1 MKKRKEMEERLEEE
15 ASKMAELTENAKKKG
30 ESKFMSEEAK
40 REAEERIRAEAE
52 VVVQLERQA
61 AHMVAQREQMQK
73 KLAEHEDEKAA
84 EIEANSSALKTKRA
98 LVEEQMRQEE
108 EEIKSL
114 GEAARREVSMVGML
128 LVARCCK
135 VHGRH
140 AAVVE
145 WNVLIYTSPIK
156 RARPAQVE
164 AKMVAEAAAIADMER
179 QALEMSAK
187 RAELEEEMSN
197 RLRLEDT
204 LVQESQQISRKRE
217 EMEAKMQQDEAE
229 LQKLS
234 DEAKRRV
241 LEKMASEAAAIAE
254 MERQAS
260 QLSAERATLASQVA
274 SQHTSAR
281 AQDEELIAVAISVNA
296 DDGGGAHVASA
307 GQMDADDVAEHET
320 RRHHEQDT
328 ARPFVGDLVGEA
340 TANEATEGTPS
351 TLNSCIDQSDVT
363 SGLDILNAGLTPSF
377 PQLDERAS
385 NGDQE
390 THSSNAEDIPSEA
403 SQWADHDLALDK
415 SMLCT
420 DCDTQQRDMSSAHLA
435 AAAGHVPCLEAIQA
449 GNSALMVQLDSAGRS
464 PLFYACANAHADAA
478 DLLIREGPQCCHAM
492 DINRDTPLHAAALA
506 GSGLCCRLL
515 LQQGRSEVEPLNAM
529 QMTPAHLAANNDV
542 LEVLSQ
548 HGANLN
554 AKVTFRKDVPEMS
567 IIGMPSI
574 LIWKWGCLP
583 LG

>member
-1 MKKRKEMEERLEEE
+1 MQKRKEMEERLEEE

-61 AHMVAQREQMQK
+61 AHMAAQREQMQK

-128 LVARCCK
+128 LVAGYM
-135 VHGRH
+135 VDRH

-145 WNVLIYTSPIK
+145 WNVLIYTSPTT
-156 RARPAQVE
+156 RVRPAQVE

-204 LVQESQQISRKRE
+204 LVLESQQISRKRE

-274 SQHTSAR
+274 NQHTPAR
-281 AQDEELIAVAISVNA
+281 AQDEEPITVAVFVNA

-307 GQMDADDVAEHET
+307 GQMDADGVTEHEI
-320 RRHHEQDT
+320 RRHHEQD
-328 ARPFVGDLVGEA
+328 AAHPIASDVVGE
-340 TANEATEGTPS
+340 TTTNEATEGTPS
-351 TLNSCIDQSDVT
+351 TLNSCIDQSDVS

-377 PQLDERAS
+377 TPLDERAS
-385 NGDQE
+385 NEDQE
-390 THSSNAEDIPSEA
+390 THSSNAEDIPTEA

-435 AAAGHVPCLEAIQA
+435 AAAGHVACLEAIQA

-554 AKVTFRKDVPEMS
+554 AKVTFRKHVPEMS
-567 IIGMPSI
+567 NIGMSCI
-574 LIWKWGCLP
+574 FIWKWGCLP